1 MSLISNFRC
10 FPKSIGEIPTSYKDS
25 ISYEEQI
32 LWLCNFIEKEI
43 LPSIEIS
50 EETVERIEAS
60 FEALE
65 NEVESKLN
73 EFGININEVK
83 VYSDAQNDLLKA
95 YLLGLINSLNQRFDD
110 IPNSF
115 LVFNP
120 TNGMQNDINKTLN
133 DIYSQTRTGALTA
146 SEYDALELTATT
158 YDNEELTATEYDT
171 NGKEELAS

>member
-1 MSLISNFRC
+1 MSLISNFRR
-10 FPKSIGEIPTSYKDS
+10 FPKSIGELPTSYRES

-43 LPSIEIS
+43 LPSIAIS
-50 EETVERIEAS
+50 EETIEKITSAIES
-60 FEALE
+60 LKEELNSSVSDLE
-65 NEVESKLN
+65 L
-73 EFGININEVK
+73 NINEVK
-83 VYSDAQNDLLKA
+83 VYSDSQNELLKV
-95 YLLGLINSLNQRFDD
+95 YLLGLINTLNQRFDN
-110 IPNSF
+110 IPDSF

-158 YDNEELTATEYDT
+158 YDNYELTATEYDT

>member
-1 MSLISNFRC
+1 MILYSNFRG

-43 LPSIEIS
+43 LPQIDIS
-50 EETVERIEAS
+50 QETVAKIEAS
-60 FEALE
+60 FEELK
-65 NEVESKLN
+65 NEVESQLAT
-73 EFGININEVK
+73 FDININQVK
-83 VYSDAQNDLLKA
+83 VYSDAQNDLLKV
-95 YLLGLINSLNQRFDD
+95 YLMDLIRELNIRFDN
-110 IPNSF
+110 IPDSF

-120 TNGMQNDINKTLN
+120 TNGMNDSINKTLN

-146 SEYDALELTATT
+146 SEYDALELTATE
-158 YDNEELTATEYDT
+158 YDSKDLTATDYDT

>member
-1 MSLISNFRC
+1 MNLISNFRR
-10 FPKSIGEIPTSYKDS
+10 FPKSIGELPTSYRES

-50 EETVERIEAS
+50 HETVEELKSAFDS
-60 FEALE
+60 LQK
-65 NEVESKLN
+65 EVEKTFSDF
-73 EFGININEVK
+73 EIDINQVK
-83 VYSDAQNDLLKA
+83 VYSDTQNELLKV
-95 YLLGLINSLNQRFDD
+95 YLIGLINSLNQRFDD
-110 IPNSF
+110 IPDSF

-146 SEYDALELTATT
+146 SEYDALDLTATA
-158 YDNEELTATEYDT
+158 YDNYELTATEYDT

>member
-50 EETVERIEAS
+50 QETVEKIEAS

-95 YLLGLINSLNQRFDD
+95 ILEQQIRYLNDRFDN
-110 IPNSF
+110 IPDSF

-120 TNGMQNDINKTLN
+120 TNGMQDSINKTLN

-146 SEYDALELTATT
+146 SEYDALELSATE
-158 YDNEELTATEYDT
+158 YDSKDLTATDYDT

>member
-1 MSLISNFRC
+1 MSLISDFRR
-10 FPKSIGEIPTSYKDS
+10 FPKSIGELPTSYRES

-43 LPSIEIS
+43 LPSIAIS
-50 EETVERIEAS
+50 KETIEKITSAIESLKEE
-60 FEALE
+60 LE
-65 NEVESKLN
+65 TSVSDLEL
-73 EFGININEVK
+73 NINGVK
-83 VYSDAQNDLLKA
+83 VYSDAQNELLKV
-95 YLLGLINSLNQRFDD
+95 YLLGLINTLDQRFDN
-110 IPNSF
+110 IPDSF

-146 SEYDALELTATT
+146 SEYDALDLTATA
-158 YDNEELTATEYDT
+158 YDNYELTATEYDT

>member
-50 EETVERIEAS
+50 QETVEKIEAS
-60 FEALE
+60 FKALE
-65 NEVESKLN
+65 KEVEEMMSKVDID
-73 EFGININEVK
+73 INQVK
-83 VYSDAQNDLLKA
+83 VYSDAQNDLLKV
-95 YLLGLINSLNQRFDD
+95 YLLGLINALDERFDN
-110 IPNSF
+110 IPDSF

-146 SEYDALELTATT
+146 SEYDALDLTATAYDNYELTAT
-158 YDNEELTATEYDT
+158 DYDT

>member
-50 EETVERIEAS
+50 QETVERIEAS

-95 YLLGLINSLNQRFDD
+95 ILEQQIRYLNNRFDN
-110 IPNSF
+110 IPDSF

-120 TNGMQNDINKTLN
+120 TNGMQDSINKTLN

-146 SEYDALELTATT
+146 SEYDALELSATE
-158 YDNEELTATEYDT
+158 YDSKELTATEYDT

>member
-1 MSLISNFRC
+1 MSLISDFRR
-10 FPKSIGEIPTSYKDS
+10 FPKSIGELPTSYRES

-50 EETVERIEAS
+50 QETVQKIESA
-60 FEALE
+60 FEELKT
-65 NEVESKLN
+65 EVETSLSDF
-73 EFGININEVK
+73 EVNINGVK
-83 VYSDAQNDLLKA
+83 VYSDAQNELLKV
-95 YLLGLINSLNQRFDD
+95 YLLGLINTLNQRFDN
-110 IPNSF
+110 IPDSF

-146 SEYDALELTATT
+146 SEYDALDLTATA
-158 YDNEELTATEYDT
+158 YDNYELTATEYDT